1 MKKWKKKILV
11 GIIEVCFPTFL
22 FSQTLWV
29 SSLDNTN
36 LNRSVVD
43 LENCYAVEFLLKAST
58 EKELPVEI
66 YLSDIRSRD
75 LWKLKNE
82 ESSHLRRVCLTTRY
96 IGDERHLLTVP
107 VDAFDTPKA
116 SQGVLRQ
123 IRSIVLDVK
132 SEKDKDFCTES
143 GRE

>member
-1 MKKWKKKILV
+1 MEKKILV

-75 LWKLKNE
+75 LWKLKMR
-82 ESSHLRRVCLTTRY
+82 S
-96 IGDERHLLTVP
+96 LLICVGY
-107 VDAFDTPKA
+107 A
-116 SQGVLRQ
+116 
-123 IRSIVLDVK
+123 
-132 SEKDKDFCTES
+132 
-143 GRE
+143 